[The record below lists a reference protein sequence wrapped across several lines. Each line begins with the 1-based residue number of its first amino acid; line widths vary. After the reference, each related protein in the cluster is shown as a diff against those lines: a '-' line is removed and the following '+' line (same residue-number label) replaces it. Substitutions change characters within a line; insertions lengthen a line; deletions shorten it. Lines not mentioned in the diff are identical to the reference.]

1 MYMQCMYNVTMKFAW
16 DPKKA
21 SDNIKKH
28 KVSFDEAV
36 TVFYDPLAKIADD
49 PDHSSSED
57 RFLMIGHSHNANL
70 LIVVHVYKEEKDTI
84 RIISARKATKKE
96 KKDFQE
102 L

>member
-1 MYMQCMYNVTMKFAW
+1 MYNVIMKFAW
-16 DPKKA
+16 DSKKA
-21 SDNIKKH
+21 SENIKKH

-49 PDHSSSED
+49 PDHSDSED
-57 RFLMIGHSHNANL
+57 RFLMIGHSHNVNL

-84 RIISARKATKKE
+84 RIISARKATKRE
-96 KKDFQE
+96 KKDFEE